1 MRSFVRWHALIDD
14 RIKID
19 GGTTNGVTGTNACGA
34 NGALARAGEYESLMM
49 VRRAVRW
56 L

>member
-1 MRSFVRWHALIDD
+1 M
-14 RIKID
+14 
-19 GGTTNGVTGTNACGA
+19 NARGA
-34 NGALARAGEYESLMM
+34 NGALARAGECESLMM